1 MTTNID
7 IDKELAE
14 LESMLDGVDQRLE
27 QTSTKG
33 RRRVPSWLKIIG
45 VAAVIDVVARFF
57 VPSSMPF
64 VLVLE
69 ALIFSGAAV
78 ALVLPVIRKAG
89 MTGFRKK
96 LHTWLGAAFALGA
109 LRSGMWGLGVPVEY
123 ANLTIF
129 LLGLAGLAVVY
140 FWKKKGGS
148 NSVSDF

>member
-7 IDKELAE
+7 IDKKVAE
-14 LESMLDGVDQRLE
+14 LESMQVGLDQRLE
-27 QTSTKG
+27 ETSKKG
-33 RRRVPSWLKIIG
+33 RRSVPSWLKIIG
-45 VAAVIDVVARFF
+45 VAAVIDVAARLFL
-57 VPSSMPF
+57 PSSMPF

-78 ALVLPVIRKAG
+78 ALTLPVIRKAR

-96 LHTWLGAAFALGA
+96 LHILLGAAFALGA
-109 LRSGMWGLGVPVEY
+109 IRSGMWGLGIPVEY

-148 NSVSDF
+148 DSVSDF